1 MRAVFVNN
9 IKKHFDYSDIHII
22 FAVQNKVTERLTTA
36 SQFKFSCML
45 TFSVIRSAKTGR
57 IYIYNQTG
65 AELAQCDSMKE
76 VFNYFYN
83 WSVKFC
89 SKSLTYSFTKSKDV
103 LLVKMD

>member
-1 MRAVFVNN
+1 
-9 IKKHFDYSDIHII
+9 
-22 FAVQNKVTERLTTA
+22 
-36 SQFKFSCML
+36 ML

-65 AELAQCDSMKE
+65 AELAQCASMNE

-83 WSVKFC
+83 WCVKFC

>member
-1 MRAVFVNN
+1 
-9 IKKHFDYSDIHII
+9 
-22 FAVQNKVTERLTTA
+22 
-36 SQFKFSCML
+36 ML

-57 IYIYNQTG
+57 VYIYNATG
-65 AELAQCDSMKE
+65 AELAQCETMNE

-89 SKSLTYSFTKSKDV
+89 SKSLTYCFTKSKDV